1 MSRLN
6 LNKQKRKSR
15 IGMILYNHIKN
26 NKRGYFII
34 SILFFIGLIIGVL
47 FVNNMN
53 DTKMQE
59 VNSYFSNMVNNIK
72 SYENIDFV
80 SLLKQSV
87 SSNFIIIIL
96 LWFGASTIIGIPI
109 VYGTILLKGFSIG
122 YTISSVITCFGVGK
136 GILVSLSIMLLHN
149 IIFIPAILGA
159 GVSGVKLYQ
168 SIMKNKERD
177 NIKLEILRHTLF
189 CTLMLILFI
198 ISSIVEVYGS
208 TNLFIILLKRI

>member
-189 CTLMLILFI
+189 CTLMLILVI